1 MSEERRRALAALSF
15 GEKIKILEKL
25 RRRSLVLAEAREKLA
40 ERRKQ
45 NQKDT
50 IPDKCP
56 EKA

>member
-1 MSEERRRALAALSF
+1 MSEEWRRALAALSF

-25 RRRSLVLAEAREKLA
+25 RRRSLVLAEAHEKLA

-50 IPDKCP
+50 IPDTCP